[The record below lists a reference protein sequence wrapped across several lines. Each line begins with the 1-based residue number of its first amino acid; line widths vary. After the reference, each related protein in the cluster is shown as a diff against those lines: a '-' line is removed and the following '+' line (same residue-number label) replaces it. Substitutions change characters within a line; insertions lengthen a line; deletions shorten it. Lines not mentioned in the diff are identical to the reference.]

1 MIIEIRTKKA
11 DKYYIDL
18 ETLRHFYVQI
28 QNTNFVILRC
38 SENIGSK
45 EYYIDCKSIYS
56 FSEFTPIKRHTY
68 DN

>member
-1 MIIEIRTKKA
+1 MTIEIKTKYA
-11 DKYYIDL
+11 DKYYIDV
-18 ETLRHFYVQI
+18 ETLRHLYVYI
-28 QNTNFVILRC
+28 KDTNFVLLRC
-38 SENIGSK
+38 SENIDSK